1 MQFMDTPDVYKATGD
16 IDHWNSIK
24 ILPARPKI
32 RTLSRLFSRYSTM
45 IRGFQM
51 MADSM
56 AQARF
61 NMVEQQI
68 RPWEIFDP
76 RVLGLLEELPREKF
90 VPEAYQHLAYA
101 DIEIPIGHGHA
112 MMYPRMEAKILQA
125 LDLQPTDR
133 VLEVGTGSGFLT
145 ACLAHL
151 TGQVVSIDIHEDF
164 TESAMSHLQELG
176 IRKLTLHTGDALAAP
191 LEADGPFDAI
201 AVTGSLPSTQ
211 QADIFRRQLK
221 PLGRLFV
228 VVGSPPVM
236 QALLITRMAGT
247 GFREEGILETDLTP
261 LENSALPPVFEF

>member
-1 MQFMDTPDVYKATGD
+1 
-16 IDHWNSIK
+16 
-24 ILPARPKI
+24 
-32 RTLSRLFSRYSTM
+32 
-45 IRGFQM
+45 M

-76 RVLGLLEELPREKF
+76 KVLGLLEELPREKF

-101 DIEIPIGHGHA
+101 DIEIPIGHGQA
-112 MMYPRMEAKILQA
+112 MMYPRMEAKILQV
-125 LDLQPTDR
+125 LDLKPTDR

-151 TGQVVSIDIHEDF
+151 SAEVVTIDIHEDF
-164 TESAMSHLQELG
+164 TETAAAHLQALN
-176 IRKLTLHTGDALAAP
+176 IRNALLRTGDALASP

-201 AVTGSLPSTQ
+201 AVTGSLPSSQ
-211 QADIFRRQLK
+211 QADIFRGQLK
-221 PLGRLFV
+221 PGGRLFV
-228 VVGSPPVM
+228 IVGSSPVM
-236 QALLITRMAGT
+236 EALLITRMPES
-247 GFREEGILETDLTP
+247 GFREEEILETDLTP

>member
-1 MQFMDTPDVYKATGD
+1 
-16 IDHWNSIK
+16 
-24 ILPARPKI
+24 
-32 RTLSRLFSRYSTM
+32 
-45 IRGFQM
+45 M

-76 RVLGLLEELPREKF
+76 KVLGLLEEMPRERF

-101 DIEIPIGHGHA
+101 DIEIPIGHGQA

-125 LDLQPTDR
+125 LDLQATDR

-151 TGQVVSIDIHEDF
+151 AGQVVSIDIHEDF
-164 TESAMSHLQELG
+164 IETATARLQEQK
-176 IRKLTLHTGDALAAP
+176 IRNVSLRTGDALAAP

-201 AVTGSLPSTQ
+201 AVTGSLPSSQ

-221 PLGRLFV
+221 PGGRLFV
-228 VVGSPPVM
+228 ITGSSPVM
-236 QALLITRMAGT
+236 QALLITRMAGG
-247 GFREEGILETDLTP
+247 GFREEVIVETDLTP